1 MNKTDI
7 IDMWSDIQEI
17 LLSDINLVLYHTD
30 YEDYIVAKKKLLS
43 EDYIKKLQVKLK
55 NTESDIVDNQ
65 MVESFIK
72 NTFIPMI
79 KEKFSKLNESN
90 YSDNAFT
97 VQLELS
103 ALIQSLIERIQRE
116 QL

>member
-17 LLSDINLVLYHTD
+17 LLSDINLVLYHKD

-43 EDYIKKLQVKLK
+43 EDYIKKLQAKLK
-55 NTESDIVDNQ
+55 ETELDTDDNLF
-65 MVESFIK
+65 ESTIK
-72 NTFIPMI
+72 NTFIPTI

-90 YSDNAFT
+90 YSNKAFT

-103 ALIQSLIERIQRE
+103 ALIQSLIERLQRE